1 MKKEYTLVAPCFFG
15 VEKMLNREIQNL
27 GYEIIKTEDGRV
39 TYKTDEAGIAKSNIY
54 LRCAERVHLKVAEF
68 EAKSFDELFE
78 GTKRINWSK
87 YIPFGAQFPISKASS
102 IKSKLYS
109 TPDIQSIVKKAIVES
124 LKKSYLETGLLKED
138 KEKYP
143 IFVFIHKDKVTL
155 TIDTSGT
162 ALHKR
167 GYRERAN
174 KAPIRETLA
183 AAIMEL
189 VPWRPGRTLVD
200 PMCGS
205 GTLLIEAAM
214 KGINM
219 APGMN
224 REFISESWRTMDKKI
239 WWDVRREAYAKVDEN
254 IEFKIYGYDIDE
266 EALEIARENAEIA
279 GVADYIEFNYGDAT
293 EFTSDEEYGFI
304 VTNPPYGERLED
316 ADTVKMLYKQLGYTF
331 RKLKNWSYYLI
342 TSYEDFENEFG
353 EEASRRRKLYNGML
367 KSNLYQYIGP
377 RPPKNNK

>member
-15 VEKMLNREIQNL
+15 VEKMLSREIQNL
-27 GYEIIKTEDGRV
+27 GYEIIKTEDGRI

-68 EAKSFDELFE
+68 DAKSFDELFE
-78 GTKRINWSK
+78 GTKKINWAK

-109 TPDIQSIVKKAIVES
+109 TPDIQSIVKKAVVES

-183 AAIMEL
+183 SAIMEL

-219 APGMN
+219 APGIN

-239 WWDVRREAYAKVDEN
+239 WWDVRREAYAQVNED

-316 ADTVKMLYKQLGYTF
+316 TDTVKMLYKQLGYTF

-353 EEASRRRKLYNGML
+353 GEASRRRKLYNGML

>member
-1 MKKEYTLVAPCFFG
+1 MKNYTLVAPCFFG
-15 VEKMLNREIQNL
+15 VEKMLAREIKNL

-39 TYKTDEAGIAKSNIY
+39 TYKTDEYGIARSNMY

-68 EAKSFDELFE
+68 EARTFDELFE
-78 GTKRINWSK
+78 GTKRINWAK

-109 TPDIQSIVKKAIVES
+109 TPDIQSIVKKAVVES

-143 IFVFIHKDKVTL
+143 IYVFIHKDKVTL

-167 GYRERAN
+167 GYREGAN

-239 WWDVRREAYAKVDEN
+239 WWDVRREAYAKLDEDTQ
-254 IEFKIYGYDIDE
+254 FKIHGYDIDE

-279 GVADYIEFNYGDAT
+279 GVSDYIEFRYGDAT
-293 EFTSDEEYGFI
+293 EFSSDEEYGFI

-316 ADTVKMLYKQLGYTF
+316 TDTVKMLYKQLGYTF

-353 EEASRRRKLYNGML
+353 QEATKRRKLYNGML

-377 RPPKNNK
+377 KPPKKND

>member
-254 IEFKIYGYDIDE
+254 LEFKIYGYDIDE

-367 KSNLYQYIGP
+367 KSNLYQYIGA